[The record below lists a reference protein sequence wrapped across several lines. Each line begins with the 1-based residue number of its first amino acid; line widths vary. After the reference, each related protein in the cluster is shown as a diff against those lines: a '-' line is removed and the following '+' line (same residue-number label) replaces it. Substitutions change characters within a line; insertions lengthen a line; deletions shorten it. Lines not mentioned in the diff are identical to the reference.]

1 MSTKDSNQNKTKIKE
16 LVKELGSLTL
26 VEAAELVSDLK
37 EEWGVSDSPVVV
49 ASSSSSDASDSKEV
63 KQEKTMFDVKLSS
76 TGDKKISVIKEVK
89 SLFGLGLKEAKDL
102 VDSVANAPQILK
114 QGVKKDEA
122 DSIKSKLEG
131 VGAKILVE

>member
-114 QGVKKDEA
+114 QGVKKDES